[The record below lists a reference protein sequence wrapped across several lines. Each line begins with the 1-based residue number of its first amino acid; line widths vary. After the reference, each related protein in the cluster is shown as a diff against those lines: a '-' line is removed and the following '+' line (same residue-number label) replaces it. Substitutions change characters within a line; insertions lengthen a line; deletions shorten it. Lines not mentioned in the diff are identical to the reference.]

1 VDCRRSWLA
10 VITAAA
16 GLATFYTVFLVFA
29 TGAITI

>member
-1 VDCRRSWLA
+1 MTGPAQPHQGALV
-10 VITAAA
+10 T